1 MHIEDDGE
9 GAKTKENK
17 YFEDRMR
24 EMKKVKHD
32 LKHQQVE
39 DEKKYYDKA
48 KKLDENHNQ
57 KQKMIY
63 DEQDDQF
70 SQTEKRYEEKLDSM
84 KEELELKLKVDIHEL
99 EERKNLHINELIKN
113 HDEAFAELK
122 NYYNEITRDNLKM
135 IKDHKA

>member
-122 NYYNEITRDNLKM
+122 NYYNEITRDNLKL

>member
-9 GAKTKENK
+9 GAKSKENK

-32 LKHQQVE
+32 LKHQQIE

-70 SQTEKRYEEKLDSM
+70 SQT
-84 KEELELKLKVDIHEL
+84 
-99 EERKNLHINELIKN
+99 
-113 HDEAFAELK
+113 
-122 NYYNEITRDNLKM
+122 
-135 IKDHKA
+135 

>member
-1 MHIEDDGE
+1 
-9 GAKTKENK
+9 
-17 YFEDRMR
+17 MR
-24 EMKKVKHD
+24 DMKKVKHD
-32 LKHQQVE
+32 LKHEQIE

-70 SQTEKRYEEKLDSM
+70 SHTEKRYEEKLGSM

-113 HDEAFAELK
+113 HDQSFAELK
-122 NYYNEITRDNLKM
+122 DYYNEITRDNLKL